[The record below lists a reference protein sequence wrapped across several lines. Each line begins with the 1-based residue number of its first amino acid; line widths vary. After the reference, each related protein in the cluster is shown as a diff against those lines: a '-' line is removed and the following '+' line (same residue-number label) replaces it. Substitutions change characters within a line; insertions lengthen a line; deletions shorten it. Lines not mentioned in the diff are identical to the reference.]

1 MSDITSIQK
10 AEKFEIEKF
19 SCPKDIRTL
28 SKTHSPYSG
37 SPQKHPL
44 DADKIILIPD
54 PYNEKSPFLEF
65 SKSDVTHVENWPT
78 SLIWPER
85 RFPWP
90 GYGSKREVWRY
101 SVHLFRLVFF
111 KSSLFTRRR

>member
-1 MSDITSIQK
+1 MSSTKSIQK

-19 SCPKDIRTL
+19 SAPKDIRTL

-54 PYNEKSPFLEF
+54 PYNEKSPYLEF
-65 SKSDVTHVENWPT
+65 SKEDVTHVEKLANIVNLAGET
-78 SLIWPER
+78 VSMARIWVIK
-85 RFPWP
+85 
-90 GYGSKREVWRY
+90 GSVAIQCTP
-101 SVHLFRLVFF
+101 FRV
-111 KSSLFTRRR
+111 